1 LTYERRYAIVYRLN
15 TSLPAGRQGDEK
27 MYAVIETGSKQ
38 YKVAKDDI
46 ILVEKL
52 PFKEGSP
59 LKLEKVLLVKEG
71 NSVHVGTPYLKGS
84 HVTCE
89 VIGNVRGEKL
99 IAYKYK
105 KRKSEKK
112 KIGHRQDLLKLKVKS
127 IDVKEG

>member
-1 LTYERRYAIVYRLN
+1 
-15 TSLPAGRQGDEK
+15 

-46 ILVEKL
+46 ILVERL
-52 PFKEGSP
+52 EVNEGKA
-59 LKLEKVLLVKEG
+59 LKLGDVLLIKEG
-71 NSVHVGTPYLKGS
+71 NSIHVGSPYLKGAT
-84 HVTCE
+84 VTCE
-89 VIGNVRGEKL
+89 VLGEVRGDKL

-127 IDVKEG
+127 IELKEG

>member
-1 LTYERRYAIVYRLN
+1 
-15 TSLPAGRQGDEK
+15 
-27 MYAVIETGSKQ
+27 MYAVVETGSKQ

-52 PFKEGSP
+52 KAKEGGSV
-59 LKLEKVLLVKEG
+59 KLDKVLLVKEG
-71 NSVHVGTPYLKGS
+71 NSIHVGTPYLKGA

-89 VIGNVRGEKL
+89 VLGNVRGDKV

-127 IDVKEG
+127 IEAKEG